1 MRHRHSFRL
10 DRAGH
15 TVQVNIRSG
24 LLTETELLVD
34 GREVAFR
41 RERGPGAL
49 PRTLSGAHPDL
60 PGEVCLVRI
69 DRPAP
74 GSTALRCELEYGG
87 RRHPMAVW
95 GTEPRP
101 SR

>member
-15 TVQVNIRSG
+15 AVQVNIRSG

-34 GREVAFR
+34 GREIAFH

-49 PRTLSGAHPDL
+49 PRTLAGAHPDR
-60 PGEVCLVRI
+60 PDAPYLVRI

-74 GSTALRCELEYGG
+74 GSAVLRCELEFGG
-87 RRHPMAVW
+87 RRLPMAEC
-95 GTEPRP
+95 TATP
-101 SR
+101 